1 MLNVVALQGR
11 LVKDPRIYE
20 TLGAFTIAVNL
31 FKGKTL
37 FIDCVVFGSNID
49 YLAKYGKK
57 GKRILVSGSLDLKSG
72 EEKGAMPENTN
83 RIQIQIVANQISVID
98 FHAETEEETLVE
110 TKPTKT
116 KKTAE
121 EIYQET
127 ESDDDLPF

>member
-1 MLNVVALQGR
+1 MLNVVAVQGR

-37 FIDCVVFGSNID
+37 FIDCVVFGGNID

-98 FHAETEEETLVE
+98 FKDTDVLVE
-110 TKPTKT
+110 VEEQPKPKP
-116 KKTAE
+116 KTAE
-121 EIYQET
+121 QIYQET